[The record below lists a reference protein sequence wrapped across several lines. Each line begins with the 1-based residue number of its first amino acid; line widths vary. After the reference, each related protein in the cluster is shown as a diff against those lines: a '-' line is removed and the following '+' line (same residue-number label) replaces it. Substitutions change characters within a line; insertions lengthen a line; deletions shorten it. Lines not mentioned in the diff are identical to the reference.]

1 MDIQLNGLVSFLAG
15 LLSFLSPCVL
25 GIAPAYVS
33 YISGVESLEKERK
46 KVFIHTIL
54 FVVGFSLVFIFMGI
68 GASFLGTFLMKYKIW
83 FNRVAGIIIIIFGLQ
98 ILGILKIKMFYS
110 EKRIQPKKTWAKLR
124 SLILGVTFGLG
135 WTPCVGPI
143 LGSILLFV
151 STLGNVLQGG
161 IYLSFYALG
170 LAIPFILLGIGWGHM
185 MSVLRALQKRG
196 HIIEIISGILL
207 VFLGIIL
214 MFDQMSAFIAFL
226 KLENL
231 VPHSNLFM
239 NQ

>member
-1 MDIQLNGLVSFLAG
+1 MDIQINGLVSFLAG

-46 KVFIHTIL
+46 KVFLHTIL
-54 FVVGFSLVFIFMGI
+54 FVVGFSMVFIFMGV
-68 GASFLGTFLMKYKIW
+68 GFFLGTFLMKYKVW
-83 FNRVAGIIIIIFGLQ
+83 FNRIAGFIIIIFGLQ
-98 ILGILKIKMFYS
+98 ILGILKIKMFYA
-110 EKRIQPKKTWAKLR
+110 EKRIQPKKTWAKMR

-143 LGSILLFV
+143 LGSILLYV

-170 LAIPFILLGIGWGHM
+170 LAIPFILLGLGWGYM
-185 MSVLRALQKRG
+185 MSVLRTLQKRG

-207 VFLGIIL
+207 IFLGIIL
-214 MFDQMSAFIAFL
+214 MFDQMNAFIAFL
-226 KLENL
+226 GLENI
-231 VPHSNLFM
+231 VPGESWFL

>member
-1 MDIQLNGLVSFLAG
+1 MDIQINGLVSFLAG

-46 KVFIHTIL
+46 KVFLHTIL
-54 FVVGFSLVFIFMGI
+54 FVVGFSMVFIFMGV
-68 GASFLGTFLMKYKIW
+68 GASFLGTFLMKYKVW
-83 FNRVAGIIIIIFGLQ
+83 FNRIAGFIIIIFGLQ
-98 ILGILKIKMFYS
+98 ILGILKIKMFYA
-110 EKRIQPKKTWAKLR
+110 EKRIQPKKTWAKMR

-143 LGSILLFV
+143 LGSILLYV

-170 LAIPFILLGIGWGHM
+170 LAIPFILLGLGWGYM
-185 MSVLRALQKRG
+185 MSVLRTLQKRG

-207 VFLGIIL
+207 IFL
-214 MFDQMSAFIAFL
+214 
-226 KLENL
+226 
-231 VPHSNLFM
+231 
-239 NQ
+239 

>member
-15 LLSFLSPCVL
+15 LLSFLSPCIL

-33 YISGVESLEKERK
+33 YITGVESIESERN
-46 KVFIHTIL
+46 KVFLHTIL
-54 FVVGFSLVFIFMGI
+54 FVVGFSMVFIFMGI

-83 FNRVAGIIIIIFGLQ
+83 FNRIAGIIIIIFGLQ
-98 ILGILKIKMFYS
+98 ILGILKIKMLYT
-110 EKRIQPKKTWAKLR
+110 EKRIQPKTTWAKMR

-143 LGSILLFV
+143 LGSILLYV
-151 STLGNVLQGG
+151 STLGNVVQGG

-170 LAIPFILLGIGWGHM
+170 LAIPFILLGFGWGYM
-185 MSVLRALQKRG
+185 MSVLRTLQKRG

-207 VFLGIIL
+207 IFLGIIL
-214 MFDQMSAFIAFL
+214 MFDQMNALIALFG
-226 KLENL
+226 LENM
-231 VPHSNLFM
+231 VPGENLFL

>member
-1 MDIQLNGLVSFLAG
+1 
-15 LLSFLSPCVL
+15 
-25 GIAPAYVS
+25 
-33 YISGVESLEKERK
+33 
-46 KVFIHTIL
+46 
-54 FVVGFSLVFIFMGI
+54 MGI

-170 LAIPFILLGIGWGHM
+170 LAIPFILLGIGWGYM